1 MVEMIYMVLGM
12 KCISAYEKI
21 DIFGVREVITIL
33 SHLISNISYFV
44 KKKYCKILGWLIYA
58 LYEKEIILVHLGFYR
73 LRMDESEL
81 DLERVKG
88 EPFLLA
94 FPFCRRQII
103 SWMCWATSSTATE
116 KSKVIKYTKIHL
128 LGEFFVKLN
137 LVNLTMFITN
147 LHCQHHEVL

>member
-94 FPFCRRQII
+94 LPFLRRQII
-103 SWMCWATSSTATE
+103 S
-116 KSKVIKYTKIHL
+116 
-128 LGEFFVKLN
+128 
-137 LVNLTMFITN
+137 
-147 LHCQHHEVL
+147 